1 MISSKR
7 FIVTNRRETISNTS
21 SAQDAASV
29 DAIMNQLPNILRPAV
44 RKGPR
49 YSVRPFYT
57 TLLVFAALVALSW
70 AVRSNIIGQSPR
82 RTTTNV
88 LLARRENEPEVQCI
102 PVHPLYR

>member
-1 MISSKR
+1 MHQ
-7 FIVTNRRETISNTS
+7 FPFT
-21 SAQDAASV
+21 
-29 DAIMNQLPNILRPAV
+29 LRPAV

-88 LLARRENEPEVQCI
+88 SLARRENEPEVQCI
-102 PVHPLYR
+102 SVHPLHGTFSSWDSKES